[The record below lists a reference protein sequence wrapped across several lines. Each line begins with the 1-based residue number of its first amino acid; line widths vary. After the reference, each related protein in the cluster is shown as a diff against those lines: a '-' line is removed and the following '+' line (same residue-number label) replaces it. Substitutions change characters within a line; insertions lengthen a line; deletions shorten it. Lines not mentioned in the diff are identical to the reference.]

1 MSKEKVEKILK
12 PILILIIIVLVV
24 IGVMSAMHFA
34 DELKETDGG
43 GTYYAPSRT
52 TNDNTRNNNSNSSNN
67 YNLSVYDVKSEVDN
81 YWYYVKGFVR
91 NDSSRDYEEILI
103 QYNALDGD
111 GYKLSTCS
119 DAIYNLK
126 SGESASFKAT
136 CVTEKE
142 KVADYK
148 LNFIMPVKSID

>member
-1 MSKEKVEKILK
+1 MSKEKIVIT
-12 PILILIIIVLVV
+12 IIVLIIMAPVV
-24 IGVMSAMHFA
+24 IWIMSENHIADHFKKT
-34 DELKETDGG
+34 DEG

-52 TNDNTRNNNSNSSNN
+52 TNDNTRKNSSN
-67 YNLSVYDVKSEVDN
+67 YNLSAYDVKSEVDN

-103 QYNALDGD
+103 QYNALDAD

-119 DAIYNLK
+119 DVIYNLK
-126 SGESASFKAT
+126 SGESAPFKAT
-136 CVTEKE
+136 CVTDKE

-148 LNFIMPVKSID
+148 LNFIMPGKNVD